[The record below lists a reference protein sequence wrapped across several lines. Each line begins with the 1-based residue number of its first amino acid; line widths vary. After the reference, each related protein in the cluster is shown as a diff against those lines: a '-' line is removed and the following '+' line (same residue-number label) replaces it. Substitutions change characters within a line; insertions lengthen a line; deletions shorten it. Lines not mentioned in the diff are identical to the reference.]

1 MIKSSDQETNRN
13 LAKTRLTRMRMAAF
27 SFSLRFVFNC
37 HEQQVHRE
45 DERRDAAG
53 ALSDSR

>member
-1 MIKSSDQETNRN
+1 MEN
-13 LAKTRLTRMRMAAF
+13 LGKTRLPECVRV
-27 SFSLRFVFNC
+27 SPFSLRFVFNC